1 MKTKYNIGDT
11 IYVMCSDDNQFE
23 VVAYTV
29 DSIVIENEY
38 MLGGCGCTPVIKYVI
53 NDKFRVSERNAYDLE
68 EIKDKI
74 NCWLDER

>member
-11 IYVMCSDDNQFE
+11 IYVMGSDDDQFE

-29 DSIVIENEY
+29 GSIVIENEY
-38 MLGGCGCTPVIKYVI
+38 LIGGCGCSPVIKYVI
-53 NDKFRVSERNAYDLE
+53 GDSYKVPERDAYDLE

-74 NCWLDER
+74 NYWLDCR